1 MQLTKIEKETILLFN
16 EAEPKALV
24 DTYNIALQ
32 NRLKELCKTYPEQA
46 VKTRENAHYGMSFE
60 IPKKWIKVVP
70 PRGISPA
77 QREVLDRMNENRRQ
91 D

>member
-16 EAEPKALV
+16 EAETKALV

-32 NRLKELCKTYPEQA
+32 NRLTELCEVYPEQA
-46 VKTRENAHYGMSFE
+46 VKTRENAHDGMSFE
-60 IPKKWIKVVP
+60 IPKKWIKIVP
-70 PRGISPA
+70 PRALSPA

>member
-16 EAEPKALV
+16 EAETKALV

-32 NRLKELCKTYPEQA
+32 NRLTELCKAYPEQA
-46 VKTRENAHYGMSFE
+46 VKTRENAHNGMSFE
-60 IPKKWIKVVP
+60 IPKKWIKIVP
-70 PRGISPA
+70 PRALSPA